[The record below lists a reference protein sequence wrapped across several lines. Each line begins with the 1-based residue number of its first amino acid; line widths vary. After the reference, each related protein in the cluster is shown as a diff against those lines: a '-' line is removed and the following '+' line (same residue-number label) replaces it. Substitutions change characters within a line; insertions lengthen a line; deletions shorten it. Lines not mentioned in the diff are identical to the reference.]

1 MGAKSRIQQLS
12 DPGKIEIRESEA
24 GSSGAPD
31 FERYFMLSRSWTS
44 TRSESDI

>member
-1 MGAKSRIQQLS
+1 MGAKSRLQQLS
-12 DPGKIEIRESEA
+12 DPSKIEIRESEA
-24 GSSGAPD
+24 RSSDALD

>member
-12 DPGKIEIRESEA
+12 HPGKMEIRENEA

-31 FERYFMLSRSWTS
+31 FERYFMLSRSWMS
-44 TRSESDI
+44 ARSESDI